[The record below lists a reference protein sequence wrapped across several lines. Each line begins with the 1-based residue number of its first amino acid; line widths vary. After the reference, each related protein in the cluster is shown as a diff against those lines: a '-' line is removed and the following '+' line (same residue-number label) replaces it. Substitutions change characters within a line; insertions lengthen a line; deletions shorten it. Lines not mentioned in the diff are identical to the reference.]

1 VFGRVAEGAELGMD
15 RRVDASLERVEE
27 RDDVGVV
34 RRLEIIRALGTS
46 ERRGPAAEGGQDR
59 QRDYN

>member
-1 VFGRVAEGAELGMD
+1 MD
-15 RRVDASLERVEE
+15 GGVDTRLERVEK

-34 RRLEIIRALGTS
+34 RRLEIIRALGTGFRAAS
-46 ERRGPAAEGGQDR
+46 AAEGGQER